1 MIYTNPDTIQ
11 EVANILDDFDETM
24 LIDLFRQQIMEEE
37 SFITIPIDRFGPL
50 LQSYQRATDL
60 ERKADEDDIAEIKQ
74 RFQNICTAIIEFI
87 ENKFSITVDTDWIES
102 QYGKLPA
109 VTLALY
115 HFFVLDTFYI
125 ILGAMNNYIAHNC
138 EEVFNAFSG
147 MDKRRDVTTITN
159 MKTMDPRYAIIV
171 SSLYDVTDYV
181 FSMLD
186 NEIFFD
192 YISADYAPALAIKK
206 LSDQGVIVG
215 DFTRKF
221 ADIYKEDLELRSKV
235 VLELAFKIRDRGY
248 LRENATIIPAS
259 EIGLKDDYK
268 VTPAQESNTDIES
281 DVDD

>member
-171 SSLYDVTDYV
+171 SSLYDVTDYENV
-181 FSMLD
+181 V
-186 NEIFFD
+186 IIAV
-192 YISADYAPALAIKK
+192 IS
-206 LSDQGVIVG
+206 
-215 DFTRKF
+215 F
-221 ADIYKEDLELRSKV
+221 
-235 VLELAFKIRDRGY
+235 
-248 LRENATIIPAS
+248 
-259 EIGLKDDYK
+259 
-268 VTPAQESNTDIES
+268 
-281 DVDD
+281 